1 MYLVI
6 ITEFSERP
14 DGSWLTTGKR
24 EVLRNIDRAGVE
36 KLVAE
41 RAGQGIKI
49 TADSDEGE
57 AWTDLHGTELHFADD
72 AVLVERDHATIH

>member
-24 EVLRNIDRAGVE
+24 KVLRDIDRAGLE
-36 KLVAE
+36 KIVAAH
-41 RAGQGIKI
+41 AGPGITI
-49 TADSDEGE
+49 SADSAEGE
-57 AWTDLHGTELHFADD
+57 AWTEMHGTELHFADD